1 MPGKNIDFNSLAY
14 LNLADENDIEI
25 FLSYIDGNLKIL
37 KQRFQGQALLDK
49 DVSIEGL
56 IEFVK
61 KNLISLI

>member
-61 KNLISLI
+61 KIL